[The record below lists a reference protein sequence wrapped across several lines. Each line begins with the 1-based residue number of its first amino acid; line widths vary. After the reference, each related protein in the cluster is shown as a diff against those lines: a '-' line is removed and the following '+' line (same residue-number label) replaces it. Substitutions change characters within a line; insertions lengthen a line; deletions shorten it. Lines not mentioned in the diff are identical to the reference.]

1 MDLEKENIRLQEAN
15 LNLMREND
23 YLRILLDRF
32 IPIPTNRIIE
42 GLENRYNNIN
52 ERLKRIEN
60 MEDKR

>member
-23 YLRILLDRF
+23 YLRMLLDRF
-32 IPIPTNRIIE
+32 IPIPTNGIVER
-42 GLENRYNNIN
+42 LENRYNNIN